1 MAWGI
6 REANLQPSNI
16 LSVPFIRGQFAAF
29 VDRPAILNSM
39 SESYSEIVLDHA
51 NNPRNQGIL
60 ESANARGY
68 NMNPVCGDVLS
79 LMLRIEGDRIAE
91 AKFMTEGC
99 TASVATSSLI
109 TEMVMGLSLDE
120 AMELTHEDVAEAVG
134 GLPASKLHSA
144 SLVIAALR
152 RAIEG
157 YKTPA

>member
-1 MAWGI
+1 
-6 REANLQPSNI
+6 
-16 LSVPFIRGQFAAF
+16 
-29 VDRPAILNSM
+29 M

-51 NNPRNQGIL
+51 QHPRNQGVL
-60 ESANARGY
+60 EDANARGY

-79 LMLRIEGDRIAE
+79 LMLRIEDDRIAE
-91 AKFMTEGC
+91 ARFMTEGC
-99 TASVATSSLI
+99 TASIATSSLI
-109 TEMVMGLSLDE
+109 TEMATGLSLDE

-157 YKTPA
+157 YRDAA

>member
-1 MAWGI
+1 
-6 REANLQPSNI
+6 
-16 LSVPFIRGQFAAF
+16 V
-29 VDRPAILNSM
+29 

-51 NNPRNQGIL
+51 QNPRNQGIL
-60 ESANARGY
+60 EDANARGY

-91 AKFMTEGC
+91 ARFMTEGC

-109 TEMVMGLSLDE
+109 TEMVTGLTLDE
-120 AMELTHEDVAEAVG
+120 AMALTHEDVADAIG

-157 YKTPA
+157 YKMPA